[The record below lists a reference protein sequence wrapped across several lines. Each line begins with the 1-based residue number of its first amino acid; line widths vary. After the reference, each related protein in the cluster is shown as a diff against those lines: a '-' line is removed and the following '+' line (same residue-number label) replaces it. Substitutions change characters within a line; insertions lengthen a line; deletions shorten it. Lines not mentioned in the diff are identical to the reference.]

1 MVILILIAFI
11 MISIGVDAAIKY
23 SRQRKLKVPAFSKVP
38 FKVFNEN
45 TISIPKGI
53 YFDKTHTWAF
63 MEKNGMV
70 KIGMD
75 DFLLHITGSVN
86 KLNLKNSGDSVQK
99 GETLLS
105 INQNGKQ
112 LTIYSP
118 ISGTVKFQNDLLIK
132 DPSLVNTSPFNE
144 GWLYMIEPSNWL
156 RENQFMFMADKYM
169 EWLKFEFSR
178 VKDFLASIGQVSN
191 IELSPIILQDGG
203 ELKDNVLED
212 FGPEVWEDF
221 QTKFI
226 NISK

>member
-1 MVILILIAFI
+1 M
-11 MISIGVDAAIKY
+11 GVDAAIKY
-23 SRQRKLKVPAFSKVP
+23 SRQRKLKVPALSTTP

-63 MEKNGMV
+63 MEKSGMV
-70 KIGMD
+70 KIGLD
-75 DFLLHITGSVN
+75 DFLLHITGNLN
-86 KLNLKNSGDSVQK
+86 KLNLKNSGDRVQK
-99 GETLLS
+99 GEALLS

-118 ISGTVKFQNDLLIK
+118 ISGTVKYQNDELIK
-132 DPSLVNTSPFNE
+132 NPSLVYASPFNE

-169 EWLKFEFSR
+169 EWLNFEFSR
-178 VKDFLASIGQVSN
+178 VKDFLSTIGQINNLEPS
-191 IELSPIILQDGG
+191 LIILQDGG

-212 FGPEVWEDF
+212 FGPEVWDDF
-221 QTKFI
+221 HTKFI

>member
-11 MISIGVDAAIKY
+11 IISMGVDAAIKY
-23 SRQRKLKVPAFSKVP
+23 SRQRKLKVPALSTTP

-63 MEKNGMV
+63 MEKSGMV
-70 KIGMD
+70 KIGLD
-75 DFLLHITGSVN
+75 DFLLHITGNLN
-86 KLNLKNSGDSVQK
+86 KLNLKNSGDRVQK
-99 GETLLS
+99 GEALLS

-118 ISGTVKFQNDLLIK
+118 ISGTVKYQNDELIK
-132 DPSLVNTSPFNE
+132 NPSLVYASPFNE

-169 EWLKFEFSR
+169 EWLNFEFSR
-178 VKDFLASIGQVSN
+178 VKDFLSTIGQINNLEPS
-191 IELSPIILQDGG
+191 LIILQDGG

-212 FGPEVWEDF
+212 FGPEVWDDF

>member
-1 MVILILIAFI
+1 MVIFILIAFI

-23 SRQRKLKVPAFSKVP
+23 SRQRKLKVPAFSTVP

-45 TISIPKGI
+45 TISTPKGI

-70 KIGMD
+70 KIGLD
-75 DFLLHITGSVN
+75 EFLLHITGSLN
-86 KLNLKNSGDSVQK
+86 KLILKNSGDSVQK
-99 GETLLS
+99 GEALLS

-118 ISGTVKFQNDLLIK
+118 ISGTVKYQNDLLVK
-132 DPSLVNTSPFNE
+132 DPTLINTSPFNE

-178 VKDFLASIGQVSN
+178 VKDFMASIGQVN
-191 IELSPIILQDGG
+191 NVALSPIILQDGG

-226 NISK
+226 NITK

>member
-23 SRQRKLKVPAFSKVP
+23 SRQRKLKVPAFASVP
-38 FKVFNEN
+38 FKVFNEY
-45 TISIPKGI
+45 TVTIPKGI

-70 KIGMD
+70 KIGLD
-75 DFLLHITGSVN
+75 DFLLHITGSLN
-86 KLNLKNSGDSVQK
+86 KLKLKNSGDKVQK
-99 GETLLS
+99 GEALLS
-105 INQNGKQ
+105 IIQNGKQ

-118 ISGTVKFQNDLLIK
+118 ISGTVKYQNNLLVK
-132 DPSLVNTSPFNE
+132 DPLLVNSSPFNE

-156 RENQFMFMADKYM
+156 RENQFMFMADKYT

-178 VKDFLASIGQVSN
+178 VKDFLSTIGQINNLEPS
-191 IELSPIILQDGG
+191 LIILQDGG

-212 FGPEVWEDF
+212 FGPEVWDDF